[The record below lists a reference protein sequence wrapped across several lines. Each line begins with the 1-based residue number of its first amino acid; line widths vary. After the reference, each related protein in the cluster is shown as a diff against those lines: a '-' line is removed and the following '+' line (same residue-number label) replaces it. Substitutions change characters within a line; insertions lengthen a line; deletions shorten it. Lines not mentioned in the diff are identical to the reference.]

1 MTASR
6 LLRAER
12 SEIEEFF
19 KSLKLKFAKTPSSG
33 YVDTG
38 IDCPEIYTGYGT
50 QWAEGCRK
58 LLKKSGMVVV
68 MLALHLPDN
77 YSYLYP
83 NGKFEFV
90 VYPSVILVKGPR
102 RTLTITFD
110 ENGQF
115 EKLLDSLEVT

>member
-19 KSLKLKFAKTPSSG
+19 KKLKLKFTKTSSG

-50 QWAEGCRK
+50 RWAEGCRK

-68 MLALHLPDN
+68 LLALHLPDN
-77 YSYLYP
+77 YDLY
-83 NGKFEFV
+83 NGKAAEFV
-90 VYPSVILVKGPR
+90 VCPSIILIMGPR
-102 RTLTITFD
+102 RKLTITFD
-110 ENGQF
+110 DNGQF

>member
-50 QWAEGCRK
+50 RWAEGCRK

-68 MLALHLPDN
+68 LLALHLPDN
-77 YSYLYP
+77 YDLYD
-83 NGKFEFV
+83 GKAAEFV
-90 VYPSVILVKGPR
+90 VRPSIILITGPR
-102 RTLTITFD
+102 RKLTITFD

>member
-19 KSLKLKFAKTPSSG
+19 KNLKLKFTTSSSG
-33 YVDTG
+33 YIDTG
-38 IDCPEIYTGYGT
+38 INCPEIYAGYGT
-50 QWAEGCRK
+50 RWIEGCRK

-68 MLALHLPDN
+68 LLALHLPDN
-77 YSYLYP
+77 YDLYP
-83 NGKFEFV
+83 NSKVEFK
-90 VYPSVILVKGPR
+90 VYPSIIIVKGPR

>member
-6 LLRAER
+6 LLRAKR

-50 QWAEGCRK
+50 RWAEGCRK

-68 MLALHLPDN
+68 LLALHLPDN
-77 YSYLYP
+77 YDLYP
-83 NGKFEFV
+83 NSKVEFV
-90 VYPSVILVKGPR
+90 VCPSIILITGPR
-102 RTLTITFD
+102 RKLTITFD

>member
-19 KSLKLKFAKTPSSG
+19 KSLKLKFTETSSC
-33 YVDTG
+33 YVYTG

-50 QWAEGCRK
+50 RWSEKSYRR
-58 LLKKSGMVVV
+58 LLKKSGMVIVL
-68 MLALHLPDN
+68 LALHLPDN
-77 YSYLYP
+77 LDLYP
-83 NGKFEFV
+83 NNNVEFV
-90 VYPSVILVKGPR
+90 VCPSIILITGPR
-102 RTLTITFD
+102 RKLTVTFD
-110 ENGQF
+110 ENGRF